1 MRLLFQTSLLAIA
14 CCLTGQAICQQVDEL
29 QSTRVKAREPLN
41 VGTNAQLGDYKHK
54 FTTSDRR
61 QELSFRDNT
70 YFFLISQKQD
80 LSKFAGVY
88 RRKDK
93 AKIAALPP
101 TAKKLVTGALSFNQ
115 VSFMEIL
122 KDGFSVAL
130 TSTKAPSRRFV
141 RSIGKAT
148 RGSLVDPHV
157 LLTKASINSMI
168 RNRWIGT
175 EYSTGYSWDRGETS
189 PPKRVHYEV
198 DGVRVTIESKPA
210 PIEDDLTYGGKTYK
224 EDGQPTRDPKP
235 KPKSEPSKKTERDT
249 KRSSNI
255 KRELSYP
262 PLDLR
267 QVTPIHGQIRLDVPT
282 GENRFDG
289 FDQGKDVLPTPER
302 QIEIDEEIQRDLK
315 EMIRRIQKRDNLRMQ
330 EGLKKKA
337 KKP

>member
-130 TSTKAPSRRFV
+130 TSTKALVLRLCHIRNT
-141 RSIGKAT
+141 KAHEDPDGALARQT
-148 RGSLVDPHV
+148 RGTDRSRVARAQGV
-157 LLTKASINSMI
+157 EI
-168 RNRWIGT
+168 RHR
-175 EYSTGYSWDRGETS
+175 
-189 PPKRVHYEV
+189 
-198 DGVRVTIESKPA
+198 A
-210 PIEDDLTYGGKTYK
+210 
-224 EDGQPTRDPKP
+224 
-235 KPKSEPSKKTERDT
+235 
-249 KRSSNI
+249 
-255 KRELSYP
+255 
-262 PLDLR
+262 
-267 QVTPIHGQIRLDVPT
+267 
-282 GENRFDG
+282 
-289 FDQGKDVLPTPER
+289 
-302 QIEIDEEIQRDLK
+302 
-315 EMIRRIQKRDNLRMQ
+315 
-330 EGLKKKA
+330 
-337 KKP
+337 